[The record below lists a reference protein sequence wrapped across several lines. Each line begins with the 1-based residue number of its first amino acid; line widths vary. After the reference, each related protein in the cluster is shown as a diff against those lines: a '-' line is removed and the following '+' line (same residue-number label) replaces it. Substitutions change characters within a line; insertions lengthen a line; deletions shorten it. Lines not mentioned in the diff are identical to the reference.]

1 MKKLTYLFVV
11 LAIITSLPSCD
22 NEFSDDGSASLK
34 TAYVLSSSTPVS
46 DGGVVPV
53 ILAVDK
59 PRGGNVSCTD
69 VEQAFTVSL
78 LCGEKI
84 DYYDEIQFEGAFP
97 EFLNVDLNGIYV
109 SFNMEECVLINEKN
123 YKVGAVIVKGS
134 NSANVYYYENGVLS
148 DRGLAAPGDKYMV
161 SNLTFCFVECELKEE
176 LIIAAKVWYYDGDW
190 LTNALSTGTNVFSAG
205 VWCGD
210 GPLGINSYP
219 YTYSIPLEHST
230 RHYNVGALMV
240 TNGVVTISL
249 NEGCTLYDAYIF
261 IGTLEE
267 FLDPENLQPDGCP
280 DYKYAP
286 WIKYITSE

>member
-1 MKKLTYLFVV
+1 MTLT
-11 LAIITSLPSCD
+11 IIASLLSCD
-22 NEFSDDGSASLK
+22 KEVSDTGFASLK
-34 TAYVLSSSTPVS
+34 TAYVLSSSTPIS
-46 DGGVVPV
+46 NGGVVPV

-84 DYYDEIQFEGAFP
+84 DYTNEIRFEEAFP
-97 EFLNVDLNGIYV
+97 EFLNIDLEGIYV
-109 SFNMEECVLINEKN
+109 SFNMDECLLIDDKY

-148 DRGLAAPGDKYMV
+148 DSGLAAPGDKYMV
-161 SNLTFCFVECELKEE
+161 SNLTFCFIECEMEE
-176 LIIAAKVWYYDGDW
+176 DLIIAAKVWYYDGDW
-190 LTNALSTGTNVFSAG
+190 LTNALSTGSNVFSPG
-205 VWCGD
+205 IWCGD

-219 YTYSIPLEHST
+219 DIDTIPLEHST
-230 RHYNVGALMV
+230 RHYNVGALIV
-240 TNGVVTISL
+240 TNGIVTISL

-267 FLDPENLQPDGCP
+267 FLAPENLQADGCP

-286 WIKYITSE
+286 WVKYVTPE